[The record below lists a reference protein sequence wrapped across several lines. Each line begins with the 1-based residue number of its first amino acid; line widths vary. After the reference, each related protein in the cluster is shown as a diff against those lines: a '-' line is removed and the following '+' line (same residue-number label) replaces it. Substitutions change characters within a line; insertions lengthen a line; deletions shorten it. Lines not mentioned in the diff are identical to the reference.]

1 MDKYEIW
8 LLNNRLNNKV
18 IGSKEKTGHYYVSDA
33 IRDYEQE
40 QVGNVAQPDACAQ
53 LCEGW
58 RDASKELPP
67 EKETEN
73 IWEKGMS
80 DNVLIL
86 LGGCYHIA
94 CYHHRAEK
102 WMIPGFCGE
111 WKPEAWKK
119 IVPPAFV

>member
-1 MDKYEIW
+1 MRTENEIREQIKYLETPNEIAGLPVDGSIAASW
-8 LLNNRLNNKV
+8 LKWVL
-18 IGSKEKTGHYYVSDA
+18 S
-33 IRDYEQE
+33 
-40 QVGNVAQPDACAQ
+40 GNVPAANACPQ